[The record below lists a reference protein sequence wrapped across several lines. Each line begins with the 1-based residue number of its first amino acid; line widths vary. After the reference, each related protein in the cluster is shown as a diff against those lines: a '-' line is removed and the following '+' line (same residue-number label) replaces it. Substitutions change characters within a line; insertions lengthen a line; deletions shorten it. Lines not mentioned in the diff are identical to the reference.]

1 MLDKMMIILG
11 LTICLS
17 TPVSGA
23 GGGGGSGDGGP
34 PTVSREYRQAVKAV
48 KKEDYTKAIDL
59 LQTVL
64 DEDSENANAWNYMG
78 FSLRHL
84 KRYGEA
90 LAAYEKALKIKP
102 KHKGALEYLGE
113 LYLQIGD
120 LEQARA
126 QLKILDKACFFPCKE
141 YRELKQEIEKYEA
154 G

>member
-1 MLDKMMIILG
+1 MFSKMMIILG

-23 GGGGGSGDGGP
+23 GGGGGGGDGGP
-34 PTVSREYRQAVKAV
+34 PTVSREYRLAVKAV

-64 DEDSENANAWNYMG
+64 DEDPKNANAWNYMG
-78 FSLRHL
+78 YSLRHI
-84 KRYGEA
+84 KQYDKA
-90 LAAYEKALKIKP
+90 LVAYEKALKIKP

-141 YRELKQEIEKYEA
+141 YRELKEEIEKYEA

>member
-1 MLDKMMIILG
+1 MFSKVMVIFG
-11 LTICLS
+11 LTICFNA
-17 TPVSGA
+17 PVSGD
-23 GGGGGSGDGGP
+23 GGGGGGDGGP

-59 LQTVL
+59 LQTVI
-64 DEDSENANAWNYMG
+64 DDDPENANAWNYMG

-84 KRYGEA
+84 KQYDNA
-90 LAAYEKALKIKP
+90 LAAYGKALKIKP
-102 KHKGALEYLGE
+102 RHRGALEYLGE

-120 LEQARA
+120 LRQARA

-141 YRELKQEIEKYEA
+141 YRELKEEIEKFEA

>member
-1 MLDKMMIILG
+1 MFDKVMIVLG

-17 TPVSGA
+17 TPVSGD
-23 GGGGGSGDGGP
+23 GGGGGDGGP
-34 PTVSREYRQAVKAV
+34 PTVSREYRLAVKAV
-48 KKEDYTKAIDL
+48 KKEDYTKAIGL

-78 FSLRHL
+78 YSLRHI
-84 KRYGEA
+84 KQYDEA
-90 LAAYEKALKIKP
+90 LVAYRKALKIKP

-113 LYLQIGD
+113 LYLQFGD

-126 QLKILDKACFFPCKE
+126 QLKILDQACFFSCKE
-141 YRELKQEIEKYEA
+141 YRDLKEEIERYEA

>member
-1 MLDKMMIILG
+1 MFNKVMIILG
-11 LTICLS
+11 LTLCLS

-23 GGGGGSGDGGP
+23 GGGGGDGGP
-34 PTVSREYRQAVKAV
+34 PTVSREYRLAVKAV

-64 DEDSENANAWNYMG
+64 DEDPKNANAWNYMG
-78 FSLRHL
+78 YSLRHI
-84 KRYGEA
+84 KQYDEA
-90 LAAYEKALKIKP
+90 LVAYKKALKIKP
-102 KHKGALEYLGE
+102 KHRGALEYLGE

-126 QLKILDKACFFPCKE
+126 QLKILDKACFFTCKE
-141 YRELKQEIEKYEA
+141 YRELKEEIEKYEA

>member
-1 MLDKMMIILG
+1 MFGKVMMILG
-11 LTICLS
+11 LTFCLS
-17 TPVSGA
+17 TPVSGD
-23 GGGGGSGDGGP
+23 GGGGGGGEGGSQSVP
-34 PTVSREYRQAVKAV
+34 REYRQAVKAV
-48 KKEDYTKAIDL
+48 KVEDYTKAIDL

-64 DEDSENANAWNYMG
+64 DEDPEYANAWNYMG

-84 KRYGEA
+84 KRYDEA
-90 LAAYEKALKIKP
+90 LAAYGKALKIKP
-102 KHKGALEYLGE
+102 RHRGALEYLGE

-141 YRELKQEIEKYEA
+141 YRELKEEIEKYEA